1 MGDLC
6 SHGSSQLCGI
16 VCSHGSSQLC
26 GTVQLLF
33 VVCCHL
39 INVSLFVLNTSLFV
53 FDADRATR
61 FVSVRLSRDS
71 GLLGIRTAV
80 KDANIAKHNAIMNAI
95 ARIVIVLCFDLFL

>member
-1 MGDLC
+1 M
-6 SHGSSQLCGI
+6 
-16 VCSHGSSQLC
+16 
-26 GTVQLLF
+26 
-33 VVCCHL
+33 
-39 INVSLFVLNTSLFV
+39 LNTSLFV